1 MKYRLVR
8 SILRTKAEHLIR
20 YSGERLIGISDYMN
34 HLNLLTKQEVE
45 ILSRNELFRNLHKG
59 QRAFV
64 IANGPSLKDQDLNL
78 LKNEIKFAVAG
89 FYKHPIISENW
100 QPTYY
105 SVIDKQFFEDP
116 VVYEPFWSGLK
127 EKIKDTTFFI
137 SLSRGYGFN
146 KVTNILP
153 SDRTFYCAH
162 YGTPIKDDLD
172 FTKLTMGF
180 QTVASMSIALA
191 VYMGCNPIYLLGYDH
206 DYLAHRGKDH
216 HFYEGNILGGRIKDK
231 FENSNIETIYPYYFT
246 MQFMQKFWNNYK
258 KIKQVADQRNI
269 RIINATRGGFLDVFE
284 RTDYETIF

>member
-1 MKYRLVR
+1 MKYKLVK
-8 SILRTKAEHLIR
+8 SIISAKAESVLR
-20 YSGERLIGISDYMN
+20 SSGNRLLNIADFLN
-34 HLNLLTKQEVE
+34 QLNLLTNEEKS
-45 ILSRNELFRNLHKG
+45 ILSRNCVFKNIHLGE
-59 QRAFV
+59 RAFV
-64 IANGPSLKDQDLNL
+64 IANGPSLKSQDLSL
-78 LKNEIKFAVAG
+78 LKNEIKFTVAG
-89 FYKHPIISENW
+89 FYKHPIISEYW

-127 EKIKDTTFFI
+127 EKIKDANFFI

-146 KVTNILP
+146 KLTNILP
-153 SDRTFYCAH
+153 HDRTFYCAH

-191 VYMGCNPIYLLGYDH
+191 VYMGCSPIYLLGYDH

-231 FENSNIETIYPYYFT
+231 FENSSIETIYPYYFT
-246 MQFMQKFWNNYK
+246 MQFMQKFWDNYR

-269 RIINATRGGFLDVFE
+269 RIINATKGGFLDIFE
-284 RTDYETIF
+284 RREYETIF